1 MVKRMFFNLHT
12 YALFFHFF
20 FVRKRKEHN
29 IPLFDGTYIFV
40 QSTISFTITTL
51 YAEIIDSSNYLQKK
65 KWKKKK
71 VRHWE
76 LNCWQF
82 WQRKWLADFGFKPN
96 RKPVG
101 HCRRYLFSRS
111 KSRICFR
118 ICLALSWSYLQ
129 IRIHMCSDEQPG
141 DKECLHMEIFPGGS

>member
-1 MVKRMFFNLHT
+1 MVKRMFFNLHMHSSFIYSLLEKRKT
-12 YALFFHFF
+12 QYSFVRWHLHFCAINNFFHY
-20 FVRKRKEHN
+20 N
-29 IPLFDGTYIFV
+29 Y
-40 QSTISFTITTL
+40 TL
-51 YAEIIDSSNYLQKK
+51 CWNHRQFKLLAKK

-71 VRHWE
+71 VKHWE